1 LALKAGLWFFRV
13 CFMVLL
19 LRFCNF
25 RSGTLS

>member
-1 LALKAGLWFFRV
+1 LEAALCFFRV

-19 LRFCNF
+19 LHFGNF

>member
-1 LALKAGLWFFRV
+1 LKAGLCFFRV

-19 LRFCNF
+19 LLNFCHF